1 MTVYYYLPKSP
12 NLARDLKGS
21 VYRRPQLKDRPMF
34 EQILTPQVMS
44 VSVMFVIT
52 IVFGTVFWWP
62 VTRFPRKDGL
72 LNFYWV
78 GFWAFLAMITAMSG
92 AQATLK
98 LAGQN
103 VDTTANALLNAL
115 TITFVVFV
123 VFAWFRLVLLGA
135 GKMVTKIRR

>member
-1 MTVYYYLPKSP
+1 
-12 NLARDLKGS
+12 
-21 VYRRPQLKDRPMF
+21 MF

-52 IVFGTVFWWP
+52 VVFGMVFWWP

-72 LNFYWV
+72 FNFYWV